1 MKPAATSREEILA
14 SARKIVQQKGLAGVG
29 MRSVAA
35 EAGVAAGTL
44 YHYFP
49 DKDALLLAV
58 TADIWSD
65 IFDLDSL
72 RREGDGFAAA
82 TEELFCHASRRMQ
95 AYPGFPALHGLALS
109 FGGGPAK
116 KGTARMHAFL
126 GKVERHLWQALQKDA
141 HVRSDAFSNGMDEQ
155 GFVAFVLDHLLLL
168 LMLGSRDCS
177 VLVAVIERVL
187 Y

>member
-1 MKPAATSREEILA
+1 MKPAATSKEEILA
-14 SARKIVQQKGLAGVG
+14 AARKIVQQKGLAGVG

-82 TEELFCHASRRMQ
+82 TEELFCHASGRMQ
-95 AYPGFPALHGLALS
+95 AYPGFPALHGFALS
-109 FGGGPAK
+109 SGGGPAK
-116 KGTARMHAFL
+116 EGAARMHAFL
-126 GKVERHLWQALQKDA
+126 GGV
-141 HVRSDAFSNGMDEQ
+141 
-155 GFVAFVLDHLLLL
+155 
-168 LMLGSRDCS
+168 
-177 VLVAVIERVL
+177 
-187 Y
+187 